1 MLMLKLKQAFGAAS
15 QSSVKHAQQKSQQRI
30 RAKVVTTLS
39 RGNVSLQNGRFLT
52 KKDLDERLE
61 KVVKHSF
68 L

>member
-1 MLMLKLKQAFGAAS
+1 MLMLKLKQAFGTVS

-30 RAKVVTTLS
+30 RTKVVTTLS

-52 KKDLDERLE
+52 KKDLDERLD